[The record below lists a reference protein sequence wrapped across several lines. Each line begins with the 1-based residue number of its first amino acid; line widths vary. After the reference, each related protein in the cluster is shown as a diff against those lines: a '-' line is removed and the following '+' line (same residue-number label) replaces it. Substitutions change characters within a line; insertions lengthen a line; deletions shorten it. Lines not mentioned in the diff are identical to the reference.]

1 MAGVNPPQLG
11 GPQPNLGLLAH
22 GLQEGATEL
31 ANFAN
36 LPVFAQGDAIMQLMQ
51 QNHRET
57 QRQMQQMQTQM
68 QQMEQRIVQQIQ
80 QLRTDITTLR
90 QASVYNSAARLE
102 NSNIRKTDTAIIALH
117 EPTTNA
123 NIAGFPA
130 TPVHLANR
138 TGPALDR
145 VLAALGQ
152 PTNGTTAD
160 KKQRLR
166 FYTGLR
172 NTSDEGG
179 SGILE

>member
-1 MAGVNPPQLG
+1 MAGVNPPQLA
-11 GPQPNLGLLAH
+11 PQPDFGSLSQ
-22 GLQEGATEL
+22 GLQEAATEL
-31 ANFAN
+31 ANSAN
-36 LPVFAQGDAIMQLMQ
+36 LPALSQGNAIMQQMQKMNDQMQ
-51 QNHRET
+51 QNHQQT
-57 QRQMQQMQTQM
+57 QRQMQ
-68 QQMEQRIVQQIQ
+68 Q

-117 EPTTNA
+117 GPTINA

-130 TPVHLANR
+130 TPAHLANM

-152 PTNGTTAD
+152 PTNGKTAA

-172 NTSDEGG
+172 NISD
-179 SGILE
+179 